1 LYGQAR
7 RTAGT
12 KTGFLSHLC
21 IKVIFYQDRLGTNI
35 GKTPKQA
42 RFVEEYHRAKHS
54 GANRVDAVRTNKP
67 ASKQASKPAS
77 ERASLAFMLQRASQ
91 IWLCCACL
99 LVCLPACLPAC
110 VRACRDVHPIYLE
123 MEAGAE
129 EEKKKLSALSH
140 YPPTQKPI
148 KSQDRLRTSTI
159 KAEKPSS

>member
-67 ASKQASKPAS
+67 ASKQASQRAS

-110 VRACRDVHPIYLE
+110 VP
-123 MEAGAE
+123 AGMYIRYILRWRLVR
-129 EEKKKLSALSH
+129 KKKRKKLSALSH

>member
-1 LYGQAR
+1 MYGQAR

-35 GKTPKQA
+35 GKTPKQP

-67 ASKQASKPAS
+67 ASKQASEQAS
-77 ERASLAFMLQRASQ
+77 E
-91 IWLCCACL
+91 
-99 LVCLPACLPAC
+99 LVSHSCFKEHLKSGCVVPVCWSACLPACLPAC
-110 VRACRDVHPIYLE
+110 VP
-123 MEAGAE
+123 AGMYIRYILRWRLVR
-129 EEKKKLSALSH
+129 KKKRKKLSALSH

-148 KSQDRLRTSTI
+148 KSQDRPRTSTI